1 MRPNYGC
8 RSVFTSEEE
17 MSLKDY
23 LITSSKM
30 NYGLSTKS
38 TRQLAYEMAVINS
51 KTFPQSWHNLKMAGE
66 DWLYGF
72 MKRHPDLSIRKPE
85 ACSLSRSTSFN
96 KYNIDNFFAKLREV
110 YSRYECFANGSRVYN
125 LDETTT
131 STVQKP
137 QKVIAKK
144 GFKQVNQT
152 TSSEKGTHVTTCCII
167 NALGSSIP
175 PAMVFPRTH
184 FKSHMI
190 SEAPP
195 GTLGLANPSGW
206 MTNELFVQVMKH
218 FIKHTCSSKE
228 NPTLLIYDNH
238 ESHLSIEV
246 LDLAKVSGVTI
257 LTLHPHCS
265 HKLQPLDVGVFSS
278 FKAYYYSAMDSRLL
292 QKPGVPLTIYDV
304 AGIVNIAHQRSMTPS
319 NISSGFKKS
328 GIFPFDANIFN
339 EDDFAPSYVTDR
351 PNKGNEAS
359 DATLELDEGA
369 GPSKESG
376 QPKFLSPQLFQGYP
390 KAEPRKDSNRGRKK
404 GRCMIATDTPEKETL
419 LQTKRPK
426 KLPKTKLFYEAD
438 TSSTD
443 EEPILSDHSS
453 DDVPEEESIVI
464 DPDTFKV
471 LKSELK
477 LDNFVLVEFNTASKK
492 YYIGKITSPK
502 DIAGDFEISYLRRK
516 EKTSQF
522 VYPPVPDIATVAM
535 KDIKVVLPEPR
546 SIGKTKRQSSY
557 LYFDVNF
564 DLINVS

>member
-1 MRPNYGC
+1 M
-8 RSVFTSEEE
+8 
-17 MSLKDY
+17 
-23 LITSSKM
+23 
-30 NYGLSTKS
+30 
-38 TRQLAYEMAVINS
+38 
-51 KTFPQSWHNLKMAGE
+51 
-66 DWLYGF
+66 
-72 MKRHPDLSIRKPE
+72 
-85 ACSLSRSTSFN
+85 
-96 KYNIDNFFAKLREV
+96 
-110 YSRYECFANGSRVYN
+110 
-125 LDETTT
+125 
-131 STVQKP
+131 
-137 QKVIAKK
+137 
-144 GFKQVNQT
+144 
-152 TSSEKGTHVTTCCII
+152 
-167 NALGSSIP
+167 
-175 PAMVFPRTH
+175 
-184 FKSHMI
+184 
-190 SEAPP
+190 
-195 GTLGLANPSGW
+195 
-206 MTNELFVQVMKH
+206 
-218 FIKHTCSSKE
+218 
-228 NPTLLIYDNH
+228 
-238 ESHLSIEV
+238 
-246 LDLAKVSGVTI
+246 SGVTI

-471 LKSELK
+471 LKSEPK